1 MVSRRVERLTS
12 SLIRDVLAAA
22 QRPGMISFA
31 GGLPA
36 SETLQL
42 PDLAGVPASVLQYGP
57 SEGEPALRDAVA
69 EQARQMGLRCD
80 ASQVLILTGSQQGI
94 DLVAK
99 LMIDPG
105 TPVLLEAPT
114 YLAALQSFHFFGA
127 DCLATPLEANGPDL
141 AQFRAQLARRPA
153 FSYLIPTFQ
162 NPSGRCYDRAHRDA
176 VAAELDAAQVM
187 LVEDDPYR
195 ELVYDPSCDRT
206 PICARLERA
215 PWVYLGTFSKTLAP
229 GLRVGYLIAS
239 PELFPLLLRLK
250 QASDL
255 HSNRLG
261 QWLVLRQLEQ
271 GDYPGHLARLRALY
285 RDRRDQM
292 HAALSAELG
301 GLAHW
306 QCPPGGLFFW
316 LQLNHEG
323 VDTRTLLPKALERG
337 LAFMPGEPF
346 FPAAPAAAST
356 MRLNF
361 SHSDPASL
369 QRGIALLGQLLRE
382 SPAS

>member
-42 PDLAGVPASVLQYGP
+42 PDFAGVPASVLQYGP

-141 AQFRAQLARRPA
+141 VQFRAQLARR
-153 FSYLIPTFQ
+153 
-162 NPSGRCYDRAHRDA
+162 
-176 VAAELDAAQVM
+176 
-187 LVEDDPYR
+187 
-195 ELVYDPSCDRT
+195 
-206 PICARLERA
+206 
-215 PWVYLGTFSKTLAP
+215 
-229 GLRVGYLIAS
+229 
-239 PELFPLLLRLK
+239 
-250 QASDL
+250 
-255 HSNRLG
+255 
-261 QWLVLRQLEQ
+261 
-271 GDYPGHLARLRALY
+271 
-285 RDRRDQM
+285 RR
-292 HAALSAELG
+292 SA
-301 GLAHW
+301 
-306 QCPPGGLFFW
+306 
-316 LQLNHEG
+316 
-323 VDTRTLLPKALERG
+323 
-337 LAFMPGEPF
+337 
-346 FPAAPAAAST
+346 
-356 MRLNF
+356 
-361 SHSDPASL
+361 
-369 QRGIALLGQLLRE
+369 I
-382 SPAS
+382 